1 MFMWTTIANSL
12 SQVADHP
19 MSSSCWVDRAGPVL
33 AQSTM
38 HSNDVASASSPVISL
53 FDILQS
59 NMVVTPHT
67 WFEWTIQ
74 QSELFGYSSTAVEGY
89 KRCSGYSGSSIFTS
103 SYRAVLKTQ
112 RCGSKH
118 LVPNSH
124 VGLIE
129 CNEDVRRLF
138 PTTTGFFFIFWLPGT
153 RRSA

>member
-12 SQVADHP
+12 LQVADHS
-19 MSSSCWVDRAGPVL
+19 MSISSWVDSAGPVL

-103 SYRAVLKTQ
+103 S
-112 RCGSKH
+112 
-118 LVPNSH
+118 
-124 VGLIE
+124 
-129 CNEDVRRLF
+129 
-138 PTTTGFFFIFWLPGT
+138 TTGPYLKHKGVDPNTWSRTLT
-153 RRSA
+153 